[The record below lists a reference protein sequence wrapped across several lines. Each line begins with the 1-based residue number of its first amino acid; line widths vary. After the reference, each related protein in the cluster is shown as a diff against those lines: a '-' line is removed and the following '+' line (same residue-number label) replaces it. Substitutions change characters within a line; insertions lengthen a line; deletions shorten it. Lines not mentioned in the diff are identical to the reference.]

1 MDKRENNRGIILG
14 TLFLTFKNIWRVLG
28 IVIIFYILLNLIS
41 AGILYGGVGITK
53 INSGTLPSMS
63 VIVIIGIALIGG
75 LIQVFTDASV
85 ADLINTSMKGE
96 KRGIFRSIKNALKK
110 FLRVVGAAIIIGVIS
125 LITGFLGTVVIVMFG
140 TYVGSDSTILSA
152 FLTAVIAIIGGL
164 ITAFIIPGIMIDD
177 KRLFES
183 FKYNFKLLFKTDGK
197 VILKVIGLLIVAF
210 IVISLSYLLTIIPY
224 VQNIAPYIIVLI
236 GQLAL
241 VFIEVGIV
249 DIYNTY
255 KSRVR

>member
-1 MDKRENNRGIILG
+1 MNKREGNKGIILG

-41 AGILYGGVGITK
+41 AGLLYGGVGITK
-53 INSGTLPSMS
+53 ISSGTLPSIS
-63 VIVIIGIALIGG
+63 IIVIIGIALVGG
-75 LIQVFTDASV
+75 LIQVLTDASV

-96 KRGIFRSIKNALKK
+96 KRGVFKSIKNTLKK
-110 FLRVVGAAIIIGVIS
+110 FLRIIGAAIIIGIVS
-125 LITGFLGTVVIVMFG
+125 LITGFIGTLIIVMFG
-140 TYVGSDSTILSA
+140 AYVGSDSTVLSA
-152 FLTAVIAIIGGL
+152 FLTGVVAIIGGL

-183 FKYNFKLLFKTDGK
+183 FKYNFKLLFKTDGQ
-197 VILKVIGLLIVAF
+197 VILKVLGLLIVAF
-210 IVISLSYLLTIIPY
+210 IVIAISYLLTIVPY

-236 GQLAL
+236 GQIAL
-241 VFIEVGIV
+241 VFIEVGMV

-255 KSRVR
+255 KNRVR